1 MSYDLTCIVSICT
14 SDHSSPP
21 SIPSYFSYSI
31 PQLQLPSTHSPT
43 STNLPFPHISVPF
56 LTFSSPT
63 STPIFKPYLNFPLL
77 TSGAD
82 TGGGGTFAP
91 PDRFREGRSPP
102 EISRQKM
109 FPICYNN
116 FLNLFNRLYPFF
128 KLFDIKYKK
137 KNLVYQI
144 IDKKK
149 RGTQNKEQKQVSL
162 PI

>member
-1 MSYDLTCIVSICT
+1 MHSFHITHPLPFPPT
-14 SDHSSPP
+14 SH
-21 SIPSYFSYSI
+21 IPFLNFNY
-31 PQLQLPSTHSPT
+31 LQPTPPT

-56 LTFSSPT
+56 LTFSSPS

-82 TGGGGTFAP
+82 TGGGAGPLHP

-102 EISRQKM
+102 ESSRQKM

-128 KLFDIKYKK
+128 KLFDIKYKNK
-137 KNLVYQI
+137 KLGISNH
-144 IDKKK
+144 
-149 RGTQNKEQKQVSL
+149 
-162 PI
+162 